1 MRTGRR
7 CGGATTAAAKASTP
21 TPVAEAPRAA
31 TPAAEFRVTLEPRAQ
46 PIPWRAH
53 EAADAEWFAEL
64 DVLERKLKEAGPRP
78 RDEL

>member
-1 MRTGRR
+1 MQDLEEPI
-7 CGGATTAAAKASTP
+7 STSIILHISWCLRI
-21 TPVAEAPRAA
+21 VHRM
-31 TPAAEFRVTLEPRAQ
+31 TLEPRAQ

-64 DVLERKLKEAGPRP
+64 DVLERKLKETGPRP